1 MRRYFVMLLTALSLV
16 NSACDRKE
24 VDYDGECVHCEDKD
38 YIIRNDIDHDVLIV
52 MKDTYGEG
60 KYDKYLIES
69 GDSLVTYS
77 HSSPFWGSIC
87 IFIDDTLKF
96 KSDTTNW
103 HYNINLPSSY
113 DTLEVGDNY
122 YKLRYVIDED
132 FYEYAKAHP
141 YTGEW

>member
-16 NSACDRKE
+16 NAACDLKE
-24 VDYDGECVHCEDKD
+24 VDYEGECTNCEDKD

-52 MKDTYGEG
+52 MKDNYEKG
-60 KYDKYLIES
+60 KYYEYPIAY
-69 GDSLVTYS
+69 GDSFVTFS
-77 HSSPFWGSIC
+77 HGSPFFGNIC
-87 IFIDDTLKF
+87 VFIDDTLKF
-96 KSDTTNW
+96 LSDTENW
-103 HYNINLPSSY
+103 HYNLETISSY